1 MTGKG
6 LLEQLQKMTP
16 EELDGEVI
24 FTDDSCMGQSV
35 YSVGADVMDPDYC
48 DGGPFY
54 NMEVGTPYI
63 LMST

>member
-16 EELDGEVI
+16 EELEGEVI
-24 FTDDSCMGQSV
+24 FTDDSCMGQSIEEI
-35 YSVGADVMDPDYC
+35 STEVMSDWC
-48 DGGPFY
+48 DGGPFCF
-54 NMEVGTPYI
+54 MEMGTPFI